1 MTGSGVYYQEN
12 LEVMERG
19 ELEALQVKRLRQTL
33 AQAAKGRFY
42 KRVLADSGIG
52 PDSIK
57 SLDDLKRLPFTTKDN
72 LRAEFP
78 YGFLTV
84 DLAEVVRVHVSSGT
98 TGAPIAVYHTMQD
111 LGNWAEIMARCLYM
125 TGLRKTDVVQ
135 NMAGYGLFTGGLG
148 LHYGAERLGCLVIPS
163 GAGNSRRQI
172 FLMQSFNTTAAHMIP
187 NYAFKLLETFQEM
200 GLDTKKDTRLRRLFL
215 GAEPY
220 TEQTRK
226 RIQAAYG
233 ADVYNSYGLTEM
245 NGPGVAF
252 ECPHKT
258 GLHLWEDHYILEV
271 VDPAT
276 LEPVPEGT
284 TGELVYTTLM
294 REAMPLI
301 RYRSRDLAAVVTGQ
315 CACGRVHRR
324 ITRIKGR
331 SDDMFILKG
340 VNIYP
345 MQVEAVLMQFKDVG
359 NNYLIVLSGE
369 GSADEMV
376 VKVETA
382 REMSREETEALKKRM
397 TGAMR
402 DELLVTPRLDLL
414 PPGTL
419 PTTEGKAVR
428 VVDERR

>member
-1 MTGSGVYYQEN
+1 MEN
-12 LEVMERG
+12 DNIYFNEKLEVMERA
-19 ELEALQVKRLRQTL
+19 ELEALQVERLKQTMAR
-33 AQAAKGRFY
+33 AQNSPFY
-42 KRVLADSGIG
+42 RRVFKENGLS

-57 SLDDLKRLPFTTKDN
+57 SLDDLKRIPFTVKDD

-78 YGFLTV
+78 YGNLAV
-84 DLAEVVRVHVSSGT
+84 DLSEVVRVHVSSGT
-98 TGAPIAVYHTMQD
+98 TGTPTAVYHTMKD
-111 LGNWAEIMARCLYM
+111 LETYAEMMARCIYM
-125 TGLRKTDVVQ
+125 AGVRKTDVLQ

-148 LHYGAERLGCLVIPS
+148 MHYGAERLGCMTIPS

-172 FLMQSFNTTAAHMIP
+172 FLMQNFKTTVVHMIP
-187 NYAFKLLETFQEM
+187 NYAFRLLEALRHM
-200 GLDTKKDTRLRRLFL
+200 GLDPKKDTHLRFMFL

-226 RIQAAYG
+226 RVQEAYG
-233 ADVYNSYGLTEM
+233 AKVFNCYGLSEM

-252 ECPHKT
+252 ECTHQN
-258 GLHLWEDHYILEV
+258 GLHLWEDNYILEV

-284 TGELVYTTLM
+284 TGELVYTTLT

-301 RYRSRDLAAVVTGQ
+301 RYRSRDLAAIIPGP
-315 CACGRVHRR
+315 CPCGRVHRR

-345 MQVEAVLMQFKDVG
+345 MQVESVLMGFSEVS
-359 NNYLIVLSGE
+359 NNYLIMLSGE
-369 GSADEMV
+369 GSADEMS
-376 VKVETA
+376 VKVETK
-382 REMSREETEALKKRM
+382 EELTKEDTGNLGKRM
-397 TGAMR
+397 TQALR
-402 DELLVTPRLDLL
+402 DELLLTPRVKIL
-414 PPGTL
+414 PPGAL

-428 VVDERR
+428 VIDERR